1 MEAVMP
7 VLVEVQRERDRPNQ
21 FLLHLPRIIA
31 RQPGDAGI
39 LFEPIVQGLFAR
51 GESSS
56 ASAAHT
62 PQIDAQETAE
72 RQPQRGPLGVA
83 AKMVEDSGA
92 ESLAARRP
100 R

>member
-21 FLLHLPRIIA
+21 FLLHLPRLIA
-31 RQPGDAGI
+31 RQPDD
-39 LFEPIVQGLFAR
+39 EPIVQGLFAR

-62 PQIDAQETAE
+62 PQIDAQETSRAS
-72 RQPQRGPLGVA
+72 A
-83 AKMVEDSGA
+83 ATWTP
-92 ESLAARRP
+92 RRC